1 MEGLTGD
8 HSFHLVS
15 TLVSDFG
22 PGPKVVACLF
32 RRCAMQAVDYHVADK
47 SPVVPGEYSSAEMN
61 LVPHVNI
68 SVLVLFDDRL
78 SQSAKAVFGAL
89 RSFLFWGK
97 RECFPSINA
106 ICKRVGLSKKRVGA
120 LLKELDDFGL
130 IKRKLKLGA
139 VSRYVM
145 AGLVE
150 SVYCDRNGCLTDY
163 SLSLLLE
170 SGYGHTV
177 KRIMDF
183 RLMHCAMGNGHNSD
197 ISWQYN
203 TGEVMPLRKCDSEVE
218 FSSDRRVYDG
228 LKASVDMIT
237 REEFLAKRAARKE
250 RNPEPGLEAEL
261 EALIESTVESFE
273 AELEA
278 LIESGC
284 EADCGAS
291 EWNEQEDDMAIQGQK
306 VLREY
311 ESMKSRSRTAE
322 EKRERA
328 RKLRAATPPTE
339 EDLIIEEAK
348 KEHRK
353 SKLRLKDVCDFF
365 DAVRQHKWPGAPAM
379 TRDGKNLKNV
389 RRLMDAFGPETTCD
403 ALEKIVE
410 SWEDIVERYGID
422 GPPTI
427 SVIKAFAES
436 WFHEALVG
444 KIEKKSAME
453 RMHELGEYDAKN
465 DNNTEVATFF

>member
-1 MEGLTGD
+1 
-8 HSFHLVS
+8 
-15 TLVSDFG
+15 
-22 PGPKVVACLF
+22 
-32 RRCAMQAVDYHVADK
+32 MQAVDYRVVDSRAK
-47 SPVVPGEYSSAEMN
+47 STVTGEYWSAEMN
-61 LVPHVNI
+61 MVPHVNI

-78 SQSAKAVFGAL
+78 SSSAKAVFGAL
-89 RSFLFWGK
+89 RSFFFWGK

-106 ICKRVGLSKKRVGA
+106 ICRRVGLSKKRVGA

-130 IKRKLKLGA
+130 IKRILKPGV

-145 AGLVE
+145 AGRLE
-150 SVYCDRNGCLTDY
+150 SVYCDRNGRLTDY
-163 SLSLLLE
+163 SLSLLLG

-177 KRIMDF
+177 QRIMDF
-183 RLMHCAMGNGHNSD
+183 RLMDCAMGNGHSAD
-197 ISWQYN
+197 VLWQY
-203 TGEVMPLRKCDSEVE
+203 GEDTCGSELG
-218 FSSDRRVYDG
+218 FSPDQQTYEG
-228 LKASVDMIT
+228 LKASVDLIA
-237 REEFLAKRAARKE
+237 RDEFFAKRAARKKRE
-250 RNPEPGLEAEL
+250 LGPRMEGEL

-291 EWNEQEDDMAIQGQK
+291 EASEQEDDMAGVQGER
-306 VLREY
+306 VLRKY
-311 ESMKSRSRTAE
+311 ETMQSRTKVAE

-328 RKLRAATPPTE
+328 RQLRAATPPTE

-365 DAVRQHKWPGAPAM
+365 DAVRQHKWPGAPNM

-436 WFHEALVG
+436 WFHEVLVG
-444 KIEKKSAME
+444 KIKKKSAME

-465 DNNTEVATFF
+465 DNNTEAATFF